1 MPPITNGKKGKSK
14 MMNQSNNLN
23 RVNGERNIR
32 NGDASQLPDRDDR
45 FQQVIRLS
53 NERFDVYDLKTRM
66 NEYLGDK
73 SNTYWSAFKRLLY
86 CKIRRQDF
94 ESIVRPLLDK
104 EHLEMHN
111 MLLFAILNNCLQKDP
126 PPPPPESMP
135 PRKRRRDE
143 DEEANRTQ
151 DETSRDPKRKKIKE
165 LIMSLPKED
174 RKRIKSFKGMGHIEN
189 VQVPPPHSEK
199 LPTYNLETQEVL
211 QSGSTRVPTCVEM
224 MALPDRNTLLGM
236 ITQIA
241 RANGLANVSEEC
253 ADILNYGLEAH
264 LKNVIGNCLQKT
276 RSGGS
281 STSPSLGERRRTIT
295 ARDLA
300 FSVEMSPHILVQPGM
315 VKERMT
321 VIKDEAE
328 YDDEDENDDDEDEE
342 DDE

>member
-14 MMNQSNNLN
+14 MMNQSNNSN
-23 RVNGERNIR
+23 RVNGERNIK
-32 NGDASQLPDRDDR
+32 NGDASQLPDRDER
-45 FQQVIRLS
+45 FQHVIRLS
-53 NERFDVYDLKTRM
+53 NERIDVYDLKTRM
-66 NEYLGDK
+66 NEYLGEK
-73 SNTYWSAFKRLLY
+73 SNTYWTAFKRLLY

-104 EHLEMHN
+104 EHH
-111 MLLFAILNNCLQKDP
+111 
-126 PPPPPESMP
+126 
-135 PRKRRRDE
+135 E

-151 DETSRDPKRKKIKE
+151 DDASRDPKRKKIKE

-199 LPTYNLETQEVL
+199 LPTFNLETQEVL

-224 MALPDRNTLLGM
+224 MALPDRNMLLGM

-281 STSPSLGERRRTIT
+281 STAPSLGERRRTIT

-321 VIKDEAE
+321 V
-328 YDDEDENDDDEDEE
+328 
-342 DDE
+342 